1 MHRKWK
7 RSLAMVLCA
16 SMLFMDS
23 AGISAGSILK
33 EGQGTET
40 IQTEVETES
49 GENPEKPKEP
59 PAGTE
64 TAEETPETEAGTETP
79 PETGETPGTETGTET
94 PQETE
99 AALETETGNT
109 ENPEGLKPVPEPE
122 STENPG
128 ETEKAPEGTERAELS
143 PGKEKTGKKAD
154 KEAFQRAIFQD
165 DTDYIEVSTLDELIK
180 AASETEKD
188 AAPQYVFT
196 LGDKT
201 AEVSGEL
208 IEMPGP
214 CKESSGEITVPGE
227 VFSGDSSLDEKTATS
242 GEISLQ
248 NLEEATDYTVN
259 VSEDTVTLAGPFAAK
274 RLVVTGDINFSP
286 ILGAE
291 SIIKGFGGI
300 NILNFETEE
309 KTKKACELLNGAG
322 ILAEPDTLMETS
334 ALTAR
339 ENGAESKEDEE
350 TKEQEDAGE
359 GAEVTAAV
367 IDSGYDMGRA
377 TERIVS
383 AADVTGKG
391 NVNDDMG
398 HGTAMADIILNH
410 TPKAVKAMPIKVT
423 DEAGRTSA
431 LKMYLGLMYAI
442 EHEADL
448 INISMTA
455 YKSAQASFVEGAIGE
470 AEKRGIPVIVSAGNY
485 GEDVKDYSP
494 ANAAHAIAV
503 SAVNKDKARDAYSN
517 YGDIDYC
524 AYGSM
529 EVNGT
534 KYQGTSVSAAIVTAA
549 AASAFSFHRKLDK
562 AGLMETLDQAAE
574 DLGEEGAD
582 IYFGRGFLSL
592 ESIKPEEE
600 ENKVPEKSELLTC
613 DFKSLSDEELNALIE
628 AASERDAKRFL
639 DGLTDADRKGV
650 LSRKDSYYNR
660 EYTAV
665 VADIDP
671 GTKTVSAEEKRFR
684 GTFYEYL
691 CSEFFAD
698 YSVQADNKDNED
710 EKDFAQRINFDNAGG
725 HVFLKADNQPGN
737 GKLFIQ
743 SVGAVTDS
751 NTTLKVSGTNGG
763 GLNFKDIKI
772 ESATAY
778 EAVVKGIKVTKGSHT
793 KVSGTDSVVP
803 ECSEVVNKFGSSGF
817 EGYGTPDCGST
828 FTTKFKISD
837 ADEECSQVN
846 KARTY
851 YFKIAGQGSTEWT
864 DDGAATAGTCLV
876 KGKQKQVKKCKK
888 CNVVVDTKEVETSYG
903 PHKIDEVNWR
913 YEGNG
918 DYPVDGCR
926 YHACTVCNGEHDD
939 EIGPHIFG
947 HQYRYSL
954 SRCFE
959 NPDGSYVAWTTLHDQ
974 PYDPGS
980 YVDGFAYYETPDSD
994 FVTTIF
1000 PGFYSGT
1007 RATANRV
1014 KVPRKTYS
1022 VVYKENGATSGSVNT
1037 QYGIRCGAYFNISGN
1052 GYVRP
1057 GYDFTGWNT
1066 NPDGSGDPY
1075 SPGQSVSDLIKVN
1088 GAAVMLYAQWKPAI
1102 FKITLDHQSGTSPT
1116 KAIYQKYTVGYFGE
1130 NDPEAS
1136 GERIDKVTVPKRLG
1150 YDFNGYYTKKNG
1162 GGKEIINEKGKITAP
1177 NTQFTANATVYAYW
1191 TQQVYTMELDSSMEG
1206 TEAEKKGTGVLYE
1219 WFSNGFYK
1227 KYKDKKVSEE
1237 LKDKTIETPL
1247 MRKDDGEIEKLTD
1260 GKVKKRRYF
1269 FDGYFDKNK
1278 KIINGEGDNPEGLAG
1293 YVLVGPDYY
1302 TDDNTTDRK
1311 VTLKASYIPQRIL
1324 YYHPNFSDKMQDI
1337 GMTEEMIL
1345 VPEHIWKNPSEEVTL
1360 AGPRDDAKITD
1371 EGYAKLCQFKGWNTK
1386 PDGTGEW
1393 VTDLKVR
1400 DDTKDLA
1407 LYAQWEIKF
1416 HLAYIGNSQTR
1427 GIDFMDNNGEEGYTV
1442 EKDAALTM
1450 SAKDDEEGYTFFRKK
1465 DNNSFTNQEGE
1476 TITQEVDCSVA
1487 GWSFQKDNKKE
1498 TMYGTKEEVLM
1509 SELLLSAKKEGD
1521 LSGAEVISYGAANP
1535 DFGSHDAEPEQ
1546 GMHGHPGSLLGFF
1559 PENKGKGLINLLK
1572 GAQEDAFQTP
1582 VINLYAVW
1590 DKGPVIDAEEEIY
1603 FTLNEAKRGDITEEE
1618 LLNYAAAWDKELT
1631 GITPGGYLKEG
1642 EDKENHTE
1650 FTVCDYDHRQFE
1662 ALEHNAM
1669 ITVMYRAADSIGNVT
1684 YKQSKVYIVDT
1695 ASRRDTEAHTR
1706 ENARAYLRFISA
1718 EYLWTLDKDSLWN
1731 TDPVRHQMLL
1741 EALDP
1746 DTPPQ
1751 YRMVYTHQDIL
1762 DAKEGYDLPAEEFW
1776 EKHVEPF
1783 IVERN

>member
-574 DLGEEGAD
+574 DLGEEGTD

-837 ADEECSQVN
+837 ADEECSRSQVN

-1247 MRKDDGEIEKLTD
+1247 MRKDDGEIEK
-1260 GKVKKRRYF
+1260 
-1269 FDGYFDKNK
+1269 
-1278 KIINGEGDNPEGLAG
+1278 A
-1293 YVLVGPDYY
+1293 
-1302 TDDNTTDRK
+1302 
-1311 VTLKASYIPQRIL
+1311 
-1324 YYHPNFSDKMQDI
+1324 
-1337 GMTEEMIL
+1337 
-1345 VPEHIWKNPSEEVTL
+1345 
-1360 AGPRDDAKITD
+1360 
-1371 EGYAKLCQFKGWNTK
+1371 
-1386 PDGTGEW
+1386 
-1393 VTDLKVR
+1393 
-1400 DDTKDLA
+1400 
-1407 LYAQWEIKF
+1407 
-1416 HLAYIGNSQTR
+1416 
-1427 GIDFMDNNGEEGYTV
+1427 
-1442 EKDAALTM
+1442 
-1450 SAKDDEEGYTFFRKK
+1450 
-1465 DNNSFTNQEGE
+1465 
-1476 TITQEVDCSVA
+1476 
-1487 GWSFQKDNKKE
+1487 
-1498 TMYGTKEEVLM
+1498 
-1509 SELLLSAKKEGD
+1509 
-1521 LSGAEVISYGAANP
+1521 
-1535 DFGSHDAEPEQ
+1535 
-1546 GMHGHPGSLLGFF
+1546 
-1559 PENKGKGLINLLK
+1559 
-1572 GAQEDAFQTP
+1572 P
-1582 VINLYAVW
+1582 VFL
-1590 DKGPVIDAEEEIY
+1590 
-1603 FTLNEAKRGDITEEE
+1603 
-1618 LLNYAAAWDKELT
+1618 
-1631 GITPGGYLKEG
+1631 
-1642 EDKENHTE
+1642 
-1650 FTVCDYDHRQFE
+1650 
-1662 ALEHNAM
+1662 
-1669 ITVMYRAADSIGNVT
+1669 
-1684 YKQSKVYIVDT
+1684 
-1695 ASRRDTEAHTR
+1695 
-1706 ENARAYLRFISA
+1706 
-1718 EYLWTLDKDSLWN
+1718 
-1731 TDPVRHQMLL
+1731 
-1741 EALDP
+1741 
-1746 DTPPQ
+1746 
-1751 YRMVYTHQDIL
+1751 
-1762 DAKEGYDLPAEEFW
+1762 
-1776 EKHVEPF
+1776 
-1783 IVERN
+1783 

>member
-1 MHRKWK
+1 M
-7 RSLAMVLCA
+7 
-16 SMLFMDS
+16 
-23 AGISAGSILK
+23 
-33 EGQGTET
+33 
-40 IQTEVETES
+40 
-49 GENPEKPKEP
+49 
-59 PAGTE
+59 
-64 TAEETPETEAGTETP
+64 
-79 PETGETPGTETGTET
+79 
-94 PQETE
+94 
-99 AALETETGNT
+99 
-109 ENPEGLKPVPEPE
+109 
-122 STENPG
+122 
-128 ETEKAPEGTERAELS
+128 
-143 PGKEKTGKKAD
+143 
-154 KEAFQRAIFQD
+154 
-165 DTDYIEVSTLDELIK
+165 
-180 AASETEKD
+180 
-188 AAPQYVFT
+188 
-196 LGDKT
+196 
-201 AEVSGEL
+201 
-208 IEMPGP
+208 
-214 CKESSGEITVPGE
+214 
-227 VFSGDSSLDEKTATS
+227 
-242 GEISLQ
+242 
-248 NLEEATDYTVN
+248 
-259 VSEDTVTLAGPFAAK
+259 
-274 RLVVTGDINFSP
+274 
-286 ILGAE
+286 
-291 SIIKGFGGI
+291 
-300 NILNFETEE
+300 
-309 KTKKACELLNGAG
+309 
-322 ILAEPDTLMETS
+322 
-334 ALTAR
+334 
-339 ENGAESKEDEE
+339 
-350 TKEQEDAGE
+350 
-359 GAEVTAAV
+359 
-367 IDSGYDMGRA
+367 
-377 TERIVS
+377 
-383 AADVTGKG
+383 
-391 NVNDDMG
+391 
-398 HGTAMADIILNH
+398 
-410 TPKAVKAMPIKVT
+410 
-423 DEAGRTSA
+423 
-431 LKMYLGLMYAI
+431 
-442 EHEADL
+442 
-448 INISMTA
+448 
-455 YKSAQASFVEGAIGE
+455 
-470 AEKRGIPVIVSAGNY
+470 
-485 GEDVKDYSP
+485 
-494 ANAAHAIAV
+494 
-503 SAVNKDKARDAYSN
+503 
-517 YGDIDYC
+517 
-524 AYGSM
+524 
-529 EVNGT
+529 
-534 KYQGTSVSAAIVTAA
+534 
-549 AASAFSFHRKLDK
+549 
-562 AGLMETLDQAAE
+562 
-574 DLGEEGAD
+574 
-582 IYFGRGFLSL
+582 
-592 ESIKPEEE
+592 
-600 ENKVPEKSELLTC
+600 
-613 DFKSLSDEELNALIE
+613 
-628 AASERDAKRFL
+628 
-639 DGLTDADRKGV
+639 
-650 LSRKDSYYNR
+650 
-660 EYTAV
+660 
-665 VADIDP
+665 
-671 GTKTVSAEEKRFR
+671 
-684 GTFYEYL
+684 
-691 CSEFFAD
+691 
-698 YSVQADNKDNED
+698 
-710 EKDFAQRINFDNAGG
+710 
-725 HVFLKADNQPGN
+725 
-737 GKLFIQ
+737 
-743 SVGAVTDS
+743 
-751 NTTLKVSGTNGG
+751 
-763 GLNFKDIKI
+763 
-772 ESATAY
+772 
-778 EAVVKGIKVTKGSHT
+778 
-793 KVSGTDSVVP
+793 
-803 ECSEVVNKFGSSGF
+803 
-817 EGYGTPDCGST
+817 
-828 FTTKFKISD
+828 
-837 ADEECSQVN
+837 
-846 KARTY
+846 
-851 YFKIAGQGSTEWT
+851 
-864 DDGAATAGTCLV
+864 
-876 KGKQKQVKKCKK
+876 
-888 CNVVVDTKEVETSYG
+888 
-903 PHKIDEVNWR
+903 
-913 YEGNG
+913 
-918 DYPVDGCR
+918 
-926 YHACTVCNGEHDD
+926 
-939 EIGPHIFG
+939 
-947 HQYRYSL
+947 
-954 SRCFE
+954 
-959 NPDGSYVAWTTLHDQ
+959 
-974 PYDPGS
+974 
-980 YVDGFAYYETPDSD
+980 
-994 FVTTIF
+994 
-1000 PGFYSGT
+1000 
-1007 RATANRV
+1007 
-1014 KVPRKTYS
+1014 
-1022 VVYKENGATSGSVNT
+1022 VNT

>member
-574 DLGEEGAD
+574 DLGEEGTD

-1535 DFGSHDAEPEQ
+1535 DFGSMMQNRNRGCMGIRE
-1546 GMHGHPGSLLGFF
+1546 
-1559 PENKGKGLINLLK
+1559 
-1572 GAQEDAFQTP
+1572 AF
-1582 VINLYAVW
+1582 
-1590 DKGPVIDAEEEIY
+1590 
-1603 FTLNEAKRGDITEEE
+1603 
-1618 LLNYAAAWDKELT
+1618 
-1631 GITPGGYLKEG
+1631 
-1642 EDKENHTE
+1642 
-1650 FTVCDYDHRQFE
+1650 
-1662 ALEHNAM
+1662 
-1669 ITVMYRAADSIGNVT
+1669 
-1684 YKQSKVYIVDT
+1684 
-1695 ASRRDTEAHTR
+1695 
-1706 ENARAYLRFISA
+1706 
-1718 EYLWTLDKDSLWN
+1718 
-1731 TDPVRHQMLL
+1731 
-1741 EALDP
+1741 
-1746 DTPPQ
+1746 
-1751 YRMVYTHQDIL
+1751 
-1762 DAKEGYDLPAEEFW
+1762 
-1776 EKHVEPF
+1776 
-1783 IVERN
+1783 

>member
-94 PQETE
+94 PPETE
-99 AALETETGNT
+99 AALLTETGNT
-109 ENPEGLKPVPEPE
+109 ENPEGLKPVPE

-227 VFSGDSSLDEKTATS
+227 VFLGDASLDAKTATS

-339 ENGAESKEDEE
+339 ENGEKPQKDKE
-350 TKEQEDAGE
+350 TKEQEDAAE

-383 AADVTGKG
+383 AGDVTGKG

-455 YKSAQASFVEGAIGE
+455 YKSDHASFVEGAIGE
-470 AEKRGIPVIVSAGNY
+470 AEQRGIPVIVSAGNY

-574 DLGEEGAD
+574 DLGEEGTD

-600 ENKVPEKSELLTC
+600 ENKASEKSELLTC

-698 YSVQADNKDNED
+698 YSVQADNED

-817 EGYGTPDCGST
+817 QGYGTPDCGST

-864 DDGAATAGTCLV
+864 NDGAATAGTCLV

-888 CNVVVDTKEVETSYG
+888 CNVVVDTKEAETSYG
-903 PHKIDEVNWR
+903 PHKIDKVNWR

-918 DYPVDGCR
+918 DYPVDGCQ

-939 EIGPHIFG
+939 EVGPHTKDY
-947 HQYRYSL
+947 QYRYSL

-959 NPDGSYVAWTTLHDQ
+959 NPDGSYVAWTTLRDKH
-974 PYDPGS
+974 YDPGS

-1150 YDFNGYYTKKNG
+1150 YDFNGYFTKKNG

-1269 FDGYFDKNK
+1269 FDGYFDKSK
-1278 KIINGEGDNPEGLAG
+1278 KIINGEGDNSEGRAG
-1293 YVLVGPDYY
+1293 YVLIGPDYY

-1345 VPEHIWKNPSEEVTL
+1345 VPEHIWKKPSEEATL
-1360 AGPRDDAKITD
+1360 AGPGDDAKIKD

-1465 DNNSFTNQEGE
+1465 DNNSFTNPEGE

-1487 GWSFQKDNKKE
+1487 GWSFRKDNKKE
-1498 TMYGTKEEVLM
+1498 TMYGTKEEALM
-1509 SELLLSAKKEGD
+1509 SKLLLSAKKEGE
-1521 LSGAEVISYGAANP
+1521 LSGEKVITYGAANP

-1559 PENKGKGLINLLK
+1559 PENKGTGLINLLK

-1618 LLNYAAAWDKELT
+1618 LLNYAAAWDKELE
-1631 GITPGGYLKEG
+1631 GLTPGGYLKKG
-1642 EDKENHTE
+1642 EDGENHTK
-1650 FTVCDYDHRQFE
+1650 FSVCDYDHRQFE

-1751 YRMVYTHQDIL
+1751 YRMVYTHEDVL
-1762 DAKEGYDLPAEEFW
+1762 RAKEGYDLPAEEFW